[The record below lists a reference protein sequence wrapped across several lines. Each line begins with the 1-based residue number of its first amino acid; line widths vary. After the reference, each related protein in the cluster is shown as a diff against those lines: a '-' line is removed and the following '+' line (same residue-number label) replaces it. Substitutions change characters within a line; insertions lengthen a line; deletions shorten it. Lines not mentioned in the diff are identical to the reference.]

1 MIIKHKVQRKLDPTF
16 QAALRICILCGLT
29 TWWQRVVCAGSGDG
43 PWRWLSA
50 PSHIS
55 HLPGRCTCGVR
66 GGVVFSA
73 SGLQRVALCC
83 SLRLGAVWC
92 DAGGDAVSSGS
103 GAKHPTP
110 QSAGPPQK
118 SPQAHLSEPCFHFAR
133 VRTTFG
139 FVFLSQTVVPKIANL
154 RKHGEAHNDANT
166 WGFIYKLE
174 LLSKYAWHRGAG
186 TWTPRWVFA

>member
-1 MIIKHKVQRKLDPTF
+1 M
-16 QAALRICILCGLT
+16 ALIVRCT
-29 TWWQRVVCAGSGDG
+29 
-43 PWRWLSA
+43 SA
-50 PSHIS
+50 W
-55 HLPGRCTCGVR
+55 RCTCGVR
-66 GGVVFSA
+66 GRVVFSA

-92 DAGGDAVSSGS
+92 DAGGDAGSSGS

-118 SPQAHLSEPCFHFAR
+118 RPEAHLSEPCFHFAR
-133 VRTTFG
+133 VRTAFG

-166 WGFIYKLE
+166 
-174 LLSKYAWHRGAG
+174 
-186 TWTPRWVFA
+186 